1 MDRPL
6 KSYRKKA
13 VVKSSTILESTEE
26 GKDSTG
32 SKVEC
37 CSRTIHL
44 LFPLSESWE
53 RIPRIYCSL
62 KSNGIGDINDF

>member
-44 LFPLSESWE
+44 LFPLI
-53 RIPRIYCSL
+53 RILGENSKNL
-62 KSNGIGDINDF
+62 LQS